1 MKTVR
6 FQQKRFLILSSI
18 IIFFVVMYVFW
29 NNSQEVTDCFMSK
42 EALKKVEHFLEM
54 VQKPLE
60 ELRLTY
66 FLCYNS
72 LWGALKVK
80 GPLPWQNSVDLCVL
94 NKEVAAIDEGFLIRT
109 FKRHSLNIVYN
120 SAGGYYR
127 ISRFNELVPSATITV
142 FEEDSITNQMR
153 RVGFIHRM
161 LPPNSC
167 EELNCFPPELIA
179 SPIPTISFG
188 DVFVPAPR
196 DGIEIQKYLFPYSWW
211 KEVTPLNCRK
221 ETE

>member
-6 FQQKRFLILSSI
+6 FQLKRFLILASVIAFFIIMLILWNSNQELPDCYMSSE
-18 IIFFVVMYVFW
+18 
-29 NNSQEVTDCFMSK
+29 SLKKLEELLEVT
-42 EALKKVEHFLEM
+42 
-54 VQKPLE
+54 QKPLQD
-60 ELRLTY
+60 LKLTY

-80 GPLPWQNSVDLCVL
+80 GPLPWQNSIELCVL
-94 NKEVAAIDEGFLIRT
+94 NKEVAAVDEGFLIRS
-109 FKRHSLNIVYN
+109 FKRHNLNIVYN

-127 ISRFNELVPSATITV
+127 ISKFNELFPTATLTV
-142 FEEDSITNQMR
+142 FEEDAITNQLR

-161 LPPNSC
+161 LPPNAC

-179 SPIPTISFG
+179 TPIPTVKFG
-188 DVFVPAPR
+188 EITVPAPR

-211 KEVTPLNCRK
+211 KEVTPLNCRIA
-221 ETE
+221 TE

>member
-1 MKTVR
+1 
-6 FQQKRFLILSSI
+6 
-18 IIFFVVMYVFW
+18 MYVLW
-29 NNSQEVTDCFMSK
+29 NSNQEETNCSMSK
-42 EALKKVEHFLEM
+42 EALKKVENLLEIT
-54 VQKPLE
+54 QKPLQD
-60 ELRLTY
+60 LKLTY

-80 GPLPWQNSVDLCVL
+80 GPLPWQNSVELCVL
-94 NKEVAAIDEGFLIRT
+94 NKEIAAIDEGFLIRT
-109 FKRHSLNIVYN
+109 FKRHDLNIVYN

-127 ISRFNELVPSATITV
+127 ITKFDELFPSATLTV

-161 LPPNSC
+161 LPPNAC

-179 SPIPTISFG
+179 SPIPTTAFG

-196 DGIEIQKYLFPYSWW
+196 DGIEMQKYLFPYTWW
-211 KEVTPLNCRK
+211 KEVTPVNCRR
-221 ETE
+221 